1 MAALKGANGGFVAT
15 WQDNS
20 FLRGDD
26 TRSGSIVAQRFDNAG
41 NKVGGE
47 ILVDTKGINF
57 VNDVNNVVG
66 LANGGFAVTWQ
77 AQSNSRY
84 PDAMTTIPI
93 SSCRSSTPAATR
105 SAPSFRSIPRE
116 KNTSRPRRSRS

>member
-41 NKVGGE
+41 NKIGGE
-47 ILVDTKGINF
+47 ILVDTKGIDLRQRRQQRRRAGERRF
-57 VNDVNNVVG
+57 RGD
-66 LANGGFAVTWQ
+66 LAGAV
-77 AQSNSRY
+77 
-84 PDAMTTIPI
+84 
-93 SSCRSSTPAATR
+93 
-105 SAPSFRSIPRE
+105 E
-116 KNTSRPRRSRS
+116 